1 MDFSSNFRKL
11 MEIKEVHYSC
21 SWSTWKPADSAFSFC
36 WTFWHGYLANAQH
49 FSPILDKGKQDRACP
64 WPLQSIS
71 FEWMAVEESLNTN
84 SLLPPSCRSLGFL
97 EFLVLIC
104 RPKNCWRK
112 GSLCL
117 LYPSIHVYLTPHKGS
132 DICTHPLSF
141 NLDVCLIF
149 FKHGRIPLN

>member
-1 MDFSSNFRKL
+1 MDFSSNFRKPIE
-11 MEIKEVHYSC
+11 MKEVIHYSC
-21 SWSTWKPADSAFSFC
+21 KWSTWNAADSTFSLS
-36 WTFWHGYLANAQH
+36 WTFQHGYLANAQH
-49 FSPILDKGKQDRACP
+49 FYWILDKGKQDRACS
-64 WPLQSIS
+64 WPLQPIS

-84 SLLPPSCRSLGFL
+84 SLLHPSLGFL

-104 RPKNCWRK
+104 RLKNYWST

-141 NLDVCLIF
+141 NLDVCLVF
-149 FKHGRIPLN
+149 SKHSRIPLN